1 MLNVVR
7 SFNKN
12 QKIVPMCPFLFN
24 CVCVCAFSPNILQ
37 PLYNIFISVRIQ
49 VINLQSVFKDS
60 LTGGKRGSWRKER
73 FMGGKIGSGGEREVH
88 GRKERFMG
96 GKRGSWRK
104 EANRTLSQAH
114 IKFC

>member
-73 FMGGKIGSGGEREVH
+73 FMEEREVHVRKERFTGGKRGSWEEIREVH
-88 GRKERFMG
+88 GRKERFMEERS
-96 GKRGSWRK
+96 K
-104 EANRTLSQAH
+104 
-114 IKFC
+114 